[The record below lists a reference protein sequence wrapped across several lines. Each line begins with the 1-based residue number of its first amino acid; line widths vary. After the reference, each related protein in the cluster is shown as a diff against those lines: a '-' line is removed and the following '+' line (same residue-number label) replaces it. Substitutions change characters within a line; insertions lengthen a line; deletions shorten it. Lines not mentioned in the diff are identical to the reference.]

1 MDPEGRQK
9 FESFTELELDHNK
22 TNTEGKQMESNEL
35 ARKVVEILEDNK
47 AEDIVLMEL
56 GEKVELADFFVI
68 ANGTSDRMIDAL
80 ANYVVD
86 GVRDDCKIHGT
97 IQGVTGGGWMLID
110 YGDVIVHIFSPDRR
124 AYYSIEDLYKESKV
138 LLRVA

>member
-1 MDPEGRQK
+1 
-9 FESFTELELDHNK
+9 
-22 TNTEGKQMESNEL
+22 MESNEL
-35 ARKVVEILEDNK
+35 ARKIVSILEDNK
-47 AEDIVLMEL
+47 AEDIVLLEL
-56 GEKVELADFFVI
+56 DEKSDIADYFVL

-86 GVRDDCKIHGT
+86 GIRDEYKIHGL

-124 AYYSIEDLYKESKV
+124 SYYSLEDLYKESKV
-138 LLRVA
+138 LLRLS

>member
-1 MDPEGRQK
+1 
-9 FESFTELELDHNK
+9 
-22 TNTEGKQMESNEL
+22 MESNEL
-35 ARKVVEILEDNK
+35 ARKIVEILEDNK

-56 GEKVELADFFVI
+56 GEKVDIADYFVI
-68 ANGTSDRMIDAL
+68 ANGTSDRMIDSL

-86 GVRDDCKIHGT
+86 GVRDDCKVHGT

-124 AYYSIEDLYKESKV
+124 SYYSIEDLYKESKV

>member
-1 MDPEGRQK
+1 
-9 FESFTELELDHNK
+9 
-22 TNTEGKQMESNEL
+22 MESNEL
-35 ARKVVEILEDNK
+35 ARNIVSILEDNK
-47 AEDIVLMEL
+47 AEDIVLIEL
-56 GEKVELADFFVI
+56 GEKVDIADYFVI

-86 GVRDDCKIHGT
+86 GVRDEYQLHGL

-124 AYYSIEDLYKESKV
+124 SYYSIEDLYKESKV

>member
-1 MDPEGRQK
+1 
-9 FESFTELELDHNK
+9 
-22 TNTEGKQMESNEL
+22 MEANEL
-35 ARKVVEILEDNK
+35 ARKIVTILEDNK
-47 AEDIVLMEL
+47 AEDIVLIDVS
-56 GEKVELADFFVI
+56 KQVDITDYFVI

-86 GVRDDCKIHGT
+86 GVRDEYQIHGM

-124 AYYSIEDLYKESKV
+124 AYYSIEELYKESKV

>member
-1 MDPEGRQK
+1 
-9 FESFTELELDHNK
+9 
-22 TNTEGKQMESNEL
+22 MESNLL
-35 ARKVVEILEDNK
+35 ARKIVDILEENK
-47 AEDIVLMEL
+47 AEDIVLIEL
-56 GEKVELADFFVI
+56 GEKIDIADYFVI

-80 ANYVVD
+80 ANYVTE
-86 GVRDDCKIHGT
+86 GIREEYKIHGM

-124 AYYSIEDLYKESKV
+124 SYYSIEELYKESKV

>member
-1 MDPEGRQK
+1 
-9 FESFTELELDHNK
+9 
-22 TNTEGKQMESNEL
+22 MESNEL
-35 ARKVVEILEDNK
+35 ARKIVEILEDNK
-47 AEDIVLMEL
+47 AEDVTIVDVGMP
-56 GEKVELADFFVI
+56 EKVDIADYFVI
-68 ANGTSDRMIDAL
+68 ANGTSDRMIDSL

-86 GVRDDCKIHGT
+86 GVRDECKVHGT

-124 AYYSIEDLYKESKV
+124 SYYSIEDLYKESKV

>member
-1 MDPEGRQK
+1 
-9 FESFTELELDHNK
+9 
-22 TNTEGKQMESNEL
+22 MESNDL
-35 ARKVVEILEDNK
+35 ARKIVSILEENK
-47 AEDIVLMEL
+47 AEGIVLIDVS
-56 GEKVELADFFVI
+56 KQVDIADFFVI

-86 GVRDDCKIHGT
+86 GIRDEYQIHGS
-97 IQGVTGGGWMLID
+97 IQGITGGGWMLID

-124 AYYSIEDLYKESKV
+124 AYYSLEDLYKESKV

>member
-1 MDPEGRQK
+1 
-9 FESFTELELDHNK
+9 
-22 TNTEGKQMESNEL
+22 MESYEL
-35 ARKVVEILEDNK
+35 ARKIVSILEENK
-47 AEDIVLMEL
+47 AEDIVLID
-56 GEKVELADFFVI
+56 VSRQVDITDYFVI

-80 ANYVVD
+80 ANYVAD
-86 GVRDDCKIHGT
+86 GIRDDCQIHAS

-124 AYYSIEDLYKESKV
+124 AYYSLEDLYKESKV

>member
-1 MDPEGRQK
+1 
-9 FESFTELELDHNK
+9 
-22 TNTEGKQMESNEL
+22 MESNDL
-35 ARKVVEILEDNK
+35 ARKIVSILEENK
-47 AEDIVLMEL
+47 AEDIVLIDVS
-56 GEKVELADFFVI
+56 KQVDIADFFVI

-86 GVRDDCKIHGT
+86 GIRDECQMHGS
-97 IQGVTGGGWMLID
+97 IQGITGGGWMLID

-124 AYYSIEDLYKESKV
+124 AYYSLEDLYKESKV

>member
-1 MDPEGRQK
+1 
-9 FESFTELELDHNK
+9 
-22 TNTEGKQMESNEL
+22 MESNEL
-35 ARKVVEILEDNK
+35 ARKVVDILEDNK
-47 AEDIVLMEL
+47 AEDIVLIDVS
-56 GEKVELADFFVI
+56 KQVDIADYFVI

-86 GVRDDCKIHGT
+86 GIRDEYQIHGF

-124 AYYSIEDLYKESKV
+124 SYYSIEDLYKESKV

>member
-1 MDPEGRQK
+1 
-9 FESFTELELDHNK
+9 
-22 TNTEGKQMESNEL
+22 MESKEL
-35 ARKVVEILEDNK
+35 ARKIVEILEDNK

-56 GEKVELADFFVI
+56 GAKVDIADFFVI

-80 ANYVVD
+80 ANYVVE
-86 GVRDDCKIHGT
+86 GIRDEYKIHGM

-124 AYYSIEDLYKESKV
+124 SYYSIEDLYKESKV

>member
-1 MDPEGRQK
+1 
-9 FESFTELELDHNK
+9 
-22 TNTEGKQMESNEL
+22 MESNEL
-35 ARKVVEILEDNK
+35 ARKIVEILEDNK

-56 GEKVELADFFVI
+56 GEKVDIADYFVI
-68 ANGTSDRMIDAL
+68 ANGTSL

-86 GVRDDCKIHGT
+86 GVRDECKVHGT

-124 AYYSIEDLYKESKV
+124 SYYSIEDLYKESKV

>member
-1 MDPEGRQK
+1 
-9 FESFTELELDHNK
+9 
-22 TNTEGKQMESNEL
+22 MEANEL
-35 ARKVVEILEDNK
+35 SRKIVEILEDNK
-47 AEDIVLMEL
+47 AEDIVLIDVT
-56 GEKVELADFFVI
+56 KQTDITDYFVI
-68 ANGTSDRMIDAL
+68 ASGTSDRMIDAL

-86 GVRDDCKIHGT
+86 GVRDDCQIHGT

-124 AYYSIEDLYKESKV
+124 AYYSIEDLYKEAKV

>member
-1 MDPEGRQK
+1 
-9 FESFTELELDHNK
+9 
-22 TNTEGKQMESNEL
+22 MESNEL
-35 ARKVVEILEDNK
+35 ARKIVTILEDNK
-47 AEDIVLMEL
+47 AEDIVLIDVS
-56 GEKVELADFFVI
+56 KQIDFADYFVI

-80 ANYVVD
+80 ANYVID
-86 GVRDDCKIHGT
+86 GIRDECKIHGI

-124 AYYSIEDLYKESKV
+124 SYYSIEELYKESKV

>member
-1 MDPEGRQK
+1 M
-9 FESFTELELDHNK
+9 TEKHGGHREPSPVSCCKHELNYQEK
-22 TNTEGKQMESNEL
+22 KMESNEL

-56 GEKVELADFFVI
+56 GEKVDLADYFVI

-80 ANYVVD
+80 ANYVAD
-86 GVRDDCKIHGT
+86 GVRDECKIHGS

-124 AYYSIEDLYKESKV
+124 AYYSIEELYKESKV
-138 LLRVA
+138 LLRVE

>member
-1 MDPEGRQK
+1 MK
-9 FESFTELELDHNK
+9 A
-22 TNTEGKQMESNEL
+22 NEL
-35 ARKVVEILEDNK
+35 SRKIVEILEDNK
-47 AEDIVLMEL
+47 AEDIVLIDVS
-56 GEKVELADFFVI
+56 KQVDITDYFVI

-80 ANYVVD
+80 ANYVID
-86 GVRDDCKIHGT
+86 GVRDDLQIHGF

-124 AYYSIEDLYKESKV
+124 AYYSLEDLYKESKV

>member
-1 MDPEGRQK
+1 MAPADLALKIAQI
-9 FESFTELELDHNK
+9 LDSK
-22 TNTEGKQMESNEL
+22 KASDITIL
-35 ARKVVEILEDNK
+35 KVDHLTSI
-47 AEDIVLMEL
+47 
-56 GEKVELADFFVI
+56 ADYFVI

-86 GVRDDCKIHGT
+86 IVRDECKIHGT

-124 AYYSIEDLYKESKV
+124 SYYSIEDLYKESKV

>member
-1 MDPEGRQK
+1 MTSIEKAERI
-9 FESFTELELDHNK
+9 
-22 TNTEGKQMESNEL
+22 
-35 ARKVVEILEDNK
+35 ARILDNK
-47 AEDIVLMEL
+47 KGKDIKILHVTDQT
-56 GEKVELADFFVI
+56 VITDYFVI

-86 GVRDDCKIHGT
+86 GIRDDCQIHGM

>member
-1 MDPEGRQK
+1 MEG
-9 FESFTELELDHNK
+9 
-22 TNTEGKQMESNEL
+22 NEL
-35 ARKVVEILEDNK
+35 ARKIVEILEDNK
-47 AEDIVLMEL
+47 AEDIVLIDVS
-56 GEKVELADFFVI
+56 KQVDITDYFVI

-86 GVRDDCKIHGT
+86 GIRDDCSIHGM